1 MSRKEKILIVEP
13 AAIVIEGLMR
23 ILKEFS
29 EFEIHGYAPE
39 LVHWDDELRNSIN
52 ATITQYGFAG
62 QSRYSGETGGWVVM
76 SSHDDAGVELEVAT
90 KAEIQLAIKARGD
103 KDACS

>member
-29 EFEIHGYAPE
+29 EFEILPP
-39 LVHWDDELRNSIN
+39 
-52 ATITQYGFAG
+52 
-62 QSRYSGETGGWVVM
+62 
-76 SSHDDAGVELEVAT
+76 LEDMDNFR
-90 KAEIQLAIKARGD
+90 KRLAH
-103 KDACS
+103 